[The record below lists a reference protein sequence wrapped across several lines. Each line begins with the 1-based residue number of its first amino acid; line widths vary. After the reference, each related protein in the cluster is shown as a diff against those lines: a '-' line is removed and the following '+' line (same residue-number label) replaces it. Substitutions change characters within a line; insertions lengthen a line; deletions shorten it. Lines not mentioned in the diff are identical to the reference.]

1 LKLKLQ
7 SIDPKTTDTKVSVL
21 FDGQPKVYTT
31 MDEYLFDIRDSEPH
45 TIQLKIEDTK
55 R

>member
-1 LKLKLQ
+1 
-7 SIDPKTTDTKVSVL
+7 
-21 FDGQPKVYTT
+21 

-55 R
+55 RWLSYEENLTAKISLDDIIGRLVLIGETSW